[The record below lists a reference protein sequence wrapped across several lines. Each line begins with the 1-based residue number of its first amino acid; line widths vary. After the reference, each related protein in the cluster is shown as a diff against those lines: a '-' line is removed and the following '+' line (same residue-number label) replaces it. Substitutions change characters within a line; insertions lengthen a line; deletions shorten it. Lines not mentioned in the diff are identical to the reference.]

1 MRDGSALWVSFK
13 TMEHQFCIEIASK
26 YGIEEAIIVH
36 NLFFWINKNV
46 ANDKHLH
53 DGRYWTYNSSKAFSK
68 LFPYMNEH
76 KIYRV
81 LKSLETKKV
90 ILKGNYNPNK
100 YIHTNWYA
108 FTDQAIYELYRFG
121 YDTNGFAKS
130 ISQKQLI
137 DFVNSQK
144 GNSENAKSNNTD
156 NKETNNKTDNNN
168 GDDGKFVGEVENY
181 DAKAYTSPSDYNI
194 ENQQDRQRLVSDLL
208 SQSLWIETLQRSFGL
223 NAFQLPQAI
232 DECIDEM
239 ILGGEKTKSLQDA
252 KSHIRNLLRKK
263 QQFKKTP
270 GAAAAEKSWK
280 ERFTEIA
287 VQKLTAQPKE
297 PDNDKPFWL

>member
-1 MRDGSALWVSFK
+1 MGEERKVKGIWVP
-13 TMEHQFCIEIASK
+13 IEIWESK
-26 YGIEEAIIVH
+26 ELTWNEKI
-36 NLFFWINKNV
+36 LFLEIDSFSTNEKDCFFSNEHIAKLLGVTVNS
-46 ANDKHLH
+46 ANRILSSLIKKGYVVKTSF
-53 DGRYWTYNSSKAFSK
+53 DGRKRYVKSTYTYDKAAYSQ
-68 LFPYMNEH
+68 MNKQTEQNG
-76 KIYRV
+76 IGRV
-81 LKSLETKKV
+81 DTNEY
-90 ILKGNYNPNK
+90 IPNK
-100 YIHTNWYA
+100 
-108 FTDQAIYELYRFG
+108 
-121 YDTNGFAKS
+121 
-130 ISQKQLI
+130 
-137 DFVNSQK
+137 
-144 GNSENAKSNNTD
+144 D
-156 NKETNNKTDNNN
+156 NKTINNSVIIDN

-194 ENQQDRQRLVSDLL
+194 ENQHDRQRLVSDLL

-223 NAFQLPQAI
+223 NVFQLPQAI

-252 KSHIRNLLRKK
+252 KSHIRNLMRKK

-270 GAAAAEKSWK
+270 GGAAAEKSWK